1 MDDNDWVESFLGI
14 VGGIFL
20 LLAEVILTLGVVG
33 VGVCTDADVNEGERS
48 GFGVKSC
55 IAFRDGLFGVVNRSK
70 FEGSSFSIPMFSI
83 LSATKSTSDLFIG
96 IDTSADVGKY
106 DSEDAKLNWESACEL
121 SESFDAVF
129 DFTIGSGVDVDVD
142 VDVSLAVS
150 VGGLVRCVFRGRGTT
165 GGSPS
170 WHFGFTGEVGVDFD
184 VGVTSSLDLW
194 WTIFDSNTS

>member
-1 MDDNDWVESFLGI
+1 MGI

-20 LLAEVILTLGVVG
+20 LLVVVILTLGVVG
-33 VGVCTDADVNEGERS
+33 VGVCADADVNEGETS
-48 GFGVKSC
+48 GLGVKSC
-55 IAFRDGLFGVVNRSK
+55 IAFRAGLFGVVNRSK

-142 VDVSLAVS
+142 VSLAVS

-165 GGSPS
+165 GRSPS